1 MKDALKTTIWSSN
14 FPQSIYLKNTETLTW
29 KDACTAMFITALF
42 TISQDEKKPNN
53 PTIHRWMLK
62 EDVVYIS
69 NKTLLLTSHKKD
81 GIMPSSAI
89 DGPWRYYAKWY
100 NLEKDK
106 KLWFHAYVVYKKTNK
121 KFKNT
126 DTDNTLVVTREK
138 GKGGGRGAKW
148 VRGSTVLWWMET
160 RILVVRKL

>member
-1 MKDALKTTIWSSN
+1 
-14 FPQSIYLKNTETLTW
+14 
-29 KDACTAMFITALF
+29 
-42 TISQDEKKPNN
+42 
-53 PTIHRWMLK
+53 MLK

-69 NKTLLLTSHKKD
+69 NRTLLLTSHKKD

-106 KLWFHAYVVYKKTNK
+106 KLWFHALVGYKKTNK

-126 DTDNTLVVTREK
+126 PSVVYFCIVIYLKVNKMVIQIQRE
-138 GKGGGRGAKW
+138 
-148 VRGSTVLWWMET
+148 S
-160 RILVVRKL
+160 